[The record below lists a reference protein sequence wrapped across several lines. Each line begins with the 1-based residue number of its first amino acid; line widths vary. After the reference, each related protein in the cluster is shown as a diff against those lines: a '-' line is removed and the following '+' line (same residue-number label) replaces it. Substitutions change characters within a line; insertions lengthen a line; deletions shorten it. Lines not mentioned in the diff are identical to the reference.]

1 MLVGFFG
8 LVTMDAS
15 MAAHLVRRSPR
26 RLSTSA
32 HGAGAL
38 DPIRFTKRQAGVE
51 IRG

>member
-1 MLVGFFG
+1 
-8 LVTMDAS
+8 MDAS
-15 MAAHLVRRSPR
+15 MAAHLSGVVLAC
-26 RLSTSA
+26 LSTSA